1 MNLLQVLPFF
11 TLDQAISSME
21 NVQQWTY
28 GILTLADGNDGASV
42 LLCVKQGNYYIFD
55 SHSRDSFGRIVPNG
69 TSVLLHMKTH
79 NALMKYIKS
88 IGYQLG
94 ASQFEITVLSPAV
107 SGFHCMLQPGQLSQ
121 SSQNQQNEEKVQE
134 NSYKSRTQSTC
145 NSSKKYENKK
155 QAQNVG
161 NISSNIQQND
171 NSQRRSTRISNERQH
186 NKRQTVTS
194 NIENRKEKDSY
205 KKRSTN
211 KCNNEDDQ
219 KERAKKL
226 NEIRK
231 NKKEEK
237 KNRDK
242 ERYETKKRKM
252 SSSTDEELKLLEKR
266 TKYENSQRENSSS
279 NIEKRYNT
287 RSKTSAKNANLQS
300 MERNLSQSRKRKQKT
315 DEMNDSSKDKNTVS
329 NDNNNNRSKRRQNRQ
344 NEKYTQIESN
354 NTSVQEVGIDD
365 NQNREQEEQID
376 NHNESLQ
383 NKTINMDECLK
394 LFNVK
399 ISNGPIYVCTVCL
412 QMWFRRSVLNIEFI
426 KVSSQAEEEKLNQCR
441 RNYVSIEDKEWI
453 CKTCQDCIKSGRI
466 PKFSVENKMGFP
478 PQPKELKL
486 NGMEECFTA
495 PRLTLFQMRDLPCG
509 GQKSVRGNSVN
520 LPIDIAP
527 TVEML
532 PRTLDNTETIAI
544 NYKCHLCYKGCAFK
558 QENIRPA
565 AVWKAVNYLM
575 THSQMYKDLD
585 IQLDTSWIRNMET
598 CDTGACECLQQNT
611 ENSSQPP
618 DVLENNDEQND
629 EDIDNIEED
638 EDHRHSIV
646 TVVCVSYPG

>member
-107 SGFHCMLQPGQLSQ
+107 SGFHHMLQPGQLSQ
-121 SSQNQQNEEKVQE
+121 SSQNQRNEEKVQE

-145 NSSKKYENKK
+145 NSSKRYENKK

-171 NSQRRSTRISNERQH
+171 NSQRRSTRILDERQH
-186 NKRQTVTS
+186 NKWQTVTS

-287 RSKTSAKNANLQS
+287 LSKT
-300 MERNLSQSRKRKQKT
+300 
-315 DEMNDSSKDKNTVS
+315 
-329 NDNNNNRSKRRQNRQ
+329 
-344 NEKYTQIESN
+344 
-354 NTSVQEVGIDD
+354 
-365 NQNREQEEQID
+365 
-376 NHNESLQ
+376 
-383 NKTINMDECLK
+383 
-394 LFNVK
+394 
-399 ISNGPIYVCTVCL
+399 
-412 QMWFRRSVLNIEFI
+412 
-426 KVSSQAEEEKLNQCR
+426 
-441 RNYVSIEDKEWI
+441 
-453 CKTCQDCIKSGRI
+453 
-466 PKFSVENKMGFP
+466 
-478 PQPKELKL
+478 
-486 NGMEECFTA
+486 
-495 PRLTLFQMRDLPCG
+495 
-509 GQKSVRGNSVN
+509 
-520 LPIDIAP
+520 
-527 TVEML
+527 
-532 PRTLDNTETIAI
+532 
-544 NYKCHLCYKGCAFK
+544 
-558 QENIRPA
+558 
-565 AVWKAVNYLM
+565 
-575 THSQMYKDLD
+575 
-585 IQLDTSWIRNMET
+585 
-598 CDTGACECLQQNT
+598 
-611 ENSSQPP
+611 
-618 DVLENNDEQND
+618 
-629 EDIDNIEED
+629 
-638 EDHRHSIV
+638 
-646 TVVCVSYPG
+646 

>member
-42 LLCVKQGNYYIFD
+42 LLFVKQGNYYIFD
-55 SHSRDSFGRIVPNG
+55 SHSRDSFGKIVPNG

-94 ASQFEITVLSPAV
+94 ASQFEITVLSPVV
-107 SGFHCMLQPGQLSQ
+107 SGFHCMLQPIQLSQ
-121 SSQNQQNEEKVQE
+121 SSQNQQNEGKVQE

-155 QAQNVG
+155 QTQNEG

-171 NSQRRSTRISNERQH
+171 NSQRRSTRISNKRQH
-186 NKRQTVTS
+186 NERQTVMS
-194 NIENRKEKDSY
+194 NIENRKEKESY

-211 KCNNEDDQ
+211 KSNNEDDQ

-226 NEIRK
+226 SGMRK

-242 ERYETKKRKM
+242 ERYEAKKRKCQAVLM
-252 SSSTDEELKLLEKR
+252 KNQNLEKR

-287 RSKTSAKNANLQS
+287 RSKTSAKTSNLQS
-300 MERNLSQSRKRKQKT
+300 VERNLSQS
-315 DEMNDSSKDKNTVS
+315 
-329 NDNNNNRSKRRQNRQ
+329 
-344 NEKYTQIESN
+344 
-354 NTSVQEVGIDD
+354 
-365 NQNREQEEQID
+365 
-376 NHNESLQ
+376 
-383 NKTINMDECLK
+383 CLK
-394 LFNVK
+394 LFNIK
-399 ISNGPIYVCTVCL
+399 ISNGAIYVCTVCL
-412 QMWFRRSVLNIEFI
+412 QTWFRRSVLNIEFI
-426 KVSSQAEEEKLNQCR
+426 KVSSQAEEEKLYQCR

-486 NGMEECFTA
+486 NGMEERFTA

-520 LPIDIAP
+520 LPIDIAT

-532 PRTLDNTETIAI
+532 PHTLDNTETIAI
-544 NYKCHLCYKGCAFK
+544 NYKRRLCYKGCAFK

-585 IQLDTSWIRNMET
+585 IQLDTSWIRNMEI

-618 DVLENNDEQND
+618 DVLENNGEQND

-638 EDHRHSIV
+638 EDLNNINRDTMLSAPE
-646 TVVCVSYPG
+646 TVPRELTFAPGEGQHPISVFHDPDAEYLFSNNILWTKTCIR